1 MCRQSVTSTLSEIQR
16 FLNCQ
21 TKRTLIGGFALLLSV
36 IAQGRG
42 VQVLN
47 HRMCWQ
53 SVTST
58 LSEIQRFLNCQTKRT
73 LIGGF
78 ALLLSVIAQGMN
90 VRLAGMVSKAVV
102 KMCRCF
108 NTYWM
113 TRFNNY
119 ASERSLHATLAVN
132 KTRNRSSGTS

>member
-1 MCRQSVTSTLSEIQR
+1 MSTLSVFQR

-21 TKRTLIGGFALLLSV
+21 TKRI
-36 IAQGRG
+36 
-42 VQVLN
+42 
-47 HRMCWQ
+47 
-53 SVTST
+53 
-58 LSEIQRFLNCQTKRT
+58 

-90 VRLAGMVSKAVV
+90 VCLAGMVSKAVV

-108 NTYWM
+108 NTCWM

-119 ASERSLHATLAVN
+119 ASDRSLHATLAVN
-132 KTRNRSSGTS
+132 KTIEISQVGRPSVVNKQKK